1 MNPDAPAWRQARSAA
16 EAAGVLLVPLTEL
29 DDVHLVTSVIEQVW
43 GPEQGVPPELLRAFQ
58 HAGVVLYGAT
68 SEDRFVGFV
77 LGFLGFAGG
86 IHLHSHML
94 AVVPGEEGHGAGSAL
109 KLAQRAACLDQGIEE
124 VRWTFDPLVARNAW
138 LNLVKLGTVADR
150 YLPGFYGEMG
160 DRLNRGDRS
169 DRFEVRWALTSERVG
184 RAIAGEARP
193 PSLSSIPLLTA
204 EGDPEAPRPVST
216 GNQPGPGTT
225 VQIPRDH
232 QAIKARDPRLAREW
246 REAAGSAFAD
256 CFDAGLVATWF
267 TSQSGYVFDA
277 GDRLD
282 A

>member
-1 MNPDAPAWRQARSAA
+1 MDSDALAWRQARSAA
-16 EAAGVLLVPLTEL
+16 EAAGVSLVPLTEL
-29 DDVHLVTSVIEQVW
+29 DDVHLVTSAIEQVW
-43 GPEQGVPPELLRAFQ
+43 GPEQAVPSELLRAFQ

-77 LGFLGFAGG
+77 LGFLGFEGG

-94 AVVPGEEGHGAGSAL
+94 AVVPGEEGRGAGSAL

-138 LNLVKLGTVADR
+138 INLVKLGTVAFR

-169 DRFEVRWALTSERVG
+169 DRFEVRWALTSERVD
-184 RAIAGEARP
+184 RALAGNARP
-193 PSLSSIPLLTA
+193 PKFGPPLLVA
-204 EGDPEAPRPVST
+204 EGDPEAPRPTST
-216 GNQPGPGTT
+216 GSPPGPGTT

-232 QAIKARDPRLAREW
+232 QAIKARDPGLAHEW
-246 REAAGSAFAD
+246 RDAAGSAFAG

-267 TSQSGYVFDA
+267 TPQSGYVFDA
-277 GDRLD
+277 GDPLD
-282 A
+282 G

>member
-1 MNPDAPAWRQARSAA
+1 MERSREAWRAARSAA
-16 EAAGVLLVPLTEL
+16 DAAGVSLVPLTSL
-29 DDVHLVTSVIEQVW
+29 ADAARVSSVIEQVW

-58 HAGVVLYGAT
+58 HAGVVLYGAR

-94 AVVPGEEGHGAGSAL
+94 AVVPGEEGHGTGYAL

-138 LNLVKLGTVADR
+138 FNLGKLGTVAFR
-150 YLPGFYGEMG
+150 YLPGFYGEMT

-184 RAIAGEARP
+184 RAIAGQAAQ
-193 PSLSSIPLLTA
+193 PSSSGPPLLIA
-204 EGDPEAPRPVST
+204 QGDPEVPRPAST
-216 GNQPGPGTT
+216 DSPPGPGTT

-232 QAIKARDPRLAREW
+232 QAIKARDPALASSW
-246 REAAGSAFAD
+246 RESAGRVFAR
-256 CFDAGLVATWF
+256 CFAAGLVATWF
-267 TSQSGYVFDA
+267 SQESGYVFEV
-277 GDRLD
+277 GDTLD
-282 A
+282 G